1 MNKKNLYNNTKA
13 FSLIELLV
21 VVAILGIIS
30 AIGITSYQGYV
41 SSTKKKSVENA
52 MMQMSLAQT
61 EFYSNNGYYYPQST
75 SNNCTPSSS
84 TSDDIEKD
92 LMGDGTKGPDLI
104 PDNLGYFVCIWR
116 DSNGDYGVTAKEDT
130 QTQPCTINMT
140 SMGIYTR
147 DNNCNK

>member
-1 MNKKNLYNNTKA
+1 MNKKDLYSNIQA
-13 FSLIELLV
+13 FTLIELLV

-30 AIGITSYQGYV
+30 AVGVTAYSGYV

-61 EFYSNNGYYYPQST
+61 EFYSNNGYYYPQTT
-75 SNNCTPSSS
+75 SNNCTPSNT

-104 PDNLGYFVCIWR
+104 PDNIGYFVCIWR
-116 DSNGDYGVTAKEDT
+116 DTNGEYGLTAKEDT
-130 QTQPCTINMT
+130 NSNPCKIDLSNM
-140 SMGIYTR
+140 GKFTR
-147 DNNCNK
+147 DPKTC

>member
-1 MNKKNLYNNTKA
+1 MTKINLNNNPKA
-13 FSLIELLV
+13 FTLIELLV

-104 PDNLGYFVCIWR
+104 PVNLGYFVCIWR
-116 DSNGDYGVTAKEDT
+116 DSNGDYGVTAKEDS
-130 QTQPCTINMT
+130 QTQPCTINMS
-140 SMGIYTR
+140 SMGSYTR
-147 DNNCNK
+147 DNNCSK